1 MHGLHAPHLVEV
13 GGKKN
18 LGQNLDL
25 PEMVVRIVLELVVV
39 HDLVVHQDN
48 VQVHLDQVLPGV
60 IGAAQARQAIG
71 AEISQV
77 ELQTS
82 FVKTHRAGMIL

>member
-1 MHGLHAPHLVEV
+1 MEV
-13 GGKKN
+13 GDKKN

-48 VQVHLDQVLPGV
+48 VQSDQVLPGV
-60 IGAAQARQAIG
+60 IGAALVAEPAQAGQAIG
-71 AEISQV
+71 VEISQV